1 MKTNKRNGFQF
12 MAAMLLGTGLFV
24 GCNKDEPTA
33 GAVALKIDATSASGN
48 TINGRVA
55 ATSVITDIKINIK
68 EIQFEFDKEDS
79 HFKTDSAY
87 DSNNDVK
94 LKGPF
99 LLDVLEQNA
108 FVEQLITTVNLPNAR
123 YEEVE
128 FKLHK
133 STEAGVMNGK
143 SILITGT
150 IDGKPFIFWHDTD
163 EEFEIDFADATT
175 DLVINGN
182 TAPMVINLALDGLFS
197 TIKGGISLSTA
208 KDGDGDGTI
217 EINPGSVD
225 NDGNKD
231 LAHAIKNILEK
242 ATDLIDDKD

>member
-1 MKTNKRNGFQF
+1 MKTRKGSALQF
-12 MAAMLLGTGLFV
+12 MAAIMVGSALLV
-24 GCNKDEPTA
+24 GCNKDEPTV
-33 GAVALKIDATSASGN
+33 GTVALKIDAASSTGN

-55 ATSVITDIKINIK
+55 ATSVITDIKINIR
-68 EIQFEFDKEDS
+68 EIEFEFDKEDA
-79 HFKTDSAY
+79 HFKADSSY
-87 DSNNDVK
+87 DFNKDVK

-108 FVEQLITTVNLPNAR
+108 FIEQLITTVNVPNAK
-123 YEEVE
+123 YEQVE

-133 STEAGVMNGK
+133 STAAGVMNGK

-163 EEFEIDFADATT
+163 EEFEIDFADANT
-175 DLVINGN
+175 DLLINAN
-182 TAPMVINLALDGLFS
+182 TAQMVINLQLDRLFS
-197 TIKGGISLSTA
+197 TLKGGISLALA

-231 LAHAIKNILEK
+231 LAHAIKNLLEH